1 MNTPRQL
8 PSRGFT
14 LIELLVVIAIIS
26 VLLAMLMPALGSA
39 QRAAENVRCMSR
51 LRQMAITTNIFAE
64 ENYGQVPDFFFHFGA
79 GNSNNI
85 VVLIVPKRAA
95 VSGFDNYY
103 DGITV
108 CPSDTDPG
116 PVRVLHS
123 NGQMGIQM
131 VSYGVNVDLVIR
143 DINSHAL
150 SQPSEIAFFFDGY
163 MSGPGENPNHLQGV
177 YKGSMELVE
186 KMLVPRHNNL
196 ANTVFFDGHVDQ
208 LAALTPE
215 MIAENGEPYVKK
227 GGNGGG
233 GNGGGDKD
241 DKGNGGG
248 KNGDKKGGGKK

>member
-8 PSRGFT
+8 LSRGFT
-14 LIELLVVIAIIS
+14 LIELLVVVAIIS
-26 VLLAMLMPALGSA
+26 VLLAMLMSALGNA

-51 LRQMAITTNIFAE
+51 LRQMAISTNIYAE

-116 PVRVLHS
+116 PVRVLHN
-123 NGQMGIQM
+123 NGTMGIQM

-143 DINSHAL
+143 DVNSHAL
-150 SQPSEIAFFFDGY
+150 TQPSEIAFFFDGY

-186 KMLVPRHNNL
+186 KMIAPRHNKL

-208 LAALTPE
+208 LAKLTPE
-215 MIAENGEPYVKK
+215 MIAQNGEPYVKK
-227 GGNGGG
+227 GGSSGGG
-233 GNGGGDKD
+233 GNNGGNGN
-241 DKGNGGG
+241 NGGG
-248 KNGDKKGGGKK
+248 NSGGGNGNGRN